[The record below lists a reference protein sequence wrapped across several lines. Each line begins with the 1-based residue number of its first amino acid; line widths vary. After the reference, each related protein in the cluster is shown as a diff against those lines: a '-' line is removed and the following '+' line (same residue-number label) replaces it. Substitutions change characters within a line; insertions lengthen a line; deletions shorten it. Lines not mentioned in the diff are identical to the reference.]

1 MTKPI
6 IKSDEEWS
14 WWDDNLGGIIFWLSL
29 TIISIFGILPW
40 VVGVNKI
47 LKWIF

>member
-14 WWDDNLGGIIFWLSL
+14 WWDDNRGGIIFWSIAVFLILFLVCPWSIGMAKIL
-29 TIISIFGILPW
+29 TSIF
-40 VVGVNKI
+40 
-47 LKWIF
+47 